1 MAHPHWSHVWHDHCG
16 GGGGGSRSCGG
27 GSSGSSSGGG
37 SVDKKVNV

>member
-1 MAHPHWSHVWHDHCG
+1 MAHPHWSHVWHDHC